1 MKSPGCGAVKDLC
14 SPGVPENS
22 ISKPLAYFPPD
33 VMAIC
38 DMKLGLDRMT
48 SSSYQII
55 DFFHSSVALCCFL
68 SAGLYSEF

>member
-1 MKSPGCGAVKDLC
+1 MISPGSGTVEDLC
-14 SPGVPENS
+14 SPGFPENS
-22 ISKPLAYFPPD
+22 ISKPLAYSPPD

-38 DMKLGLDRMT
+38 DMKLNLDRMT

-55 DFFHSSVALCCFL
+55 DFFHSSVVLCCFL